1 MDQHHGDGVQDA
13 FEFTNKV
20 MTCSFHKYMPGF
32 FPGTG
37 DLEEN
42 GKGNMGMYHTINVPF
57 VSGIDD
63 QMYYDTFMKIFN
75 KIQSQYRPEVIVMQC
90 GADSLYNDP
99 IDLNS
104 PFNLTINGYCKCV
117 QLVIDKNI
125 PTIFLGGGG
134 YNFANTSRLWTSITN
149 LIVNNGNN
157 NNQLNNDI
165 PEHEYFLEYKP
176 DYELNISPG
185 LIKNKN
191 IQSDVNTMVN
201 KIIENLNNIKFD

>member
-1 MDQHHGDGVQDA
+1 MNNFKAV
-13 FEFTNKV
+13 
-20 MTCSFHKYMPGF
+20 
-32 FPGTG
+32 
-37 DLEEN
+37 
-42 GKGNMGMYHTINVPF
+42 
-57 VSGIDD
+57 
-63 QMYYDTFMKIFN
+63 
-75 KIQSQYRPEVIVMQC
+75 
-90 GADSLYNDP
+90 
-99 IDLNS
+99 
-104 PFNLTINGYCKCV
+104 V